1 MTQTTPTT
9 PIAIRSTF
17 SGPFRVTRPD
27 HAPGSY
33 ALVSYGALP
42 EDAPESAGIRVRAA
56 ELRERAALA
65 LRQAADADACA
76 DLAERQE
83 AELAERAAAKAA
95 DAKRSREAG
104 RVRRADPF
112 GFEPWASATQVE
124 LRDCAAAAGI
134 LGAVKGRT
142 YADVRSDLAGRDPDA
157 DLLRIAR
164 EAA

>member
-1 MTQTTPTT
+1 MTQTA
-9 PIAIRSTF
+9 PIATRSTF

-42 EDAPESAGIRVRAA
+42 EDAPESAGIRARAA

-76 DLAERQE
+76 DLAECQE
-83 AELAERAAAKAA
+83 AELAARAAARTEDGKAA
-95 DAKRSREAG
+95 RAAG
-104 RVRRADPF
+104 RIRRADPF
-112 GFEPWASATQVE
+112 GFEPWASATQLE
-124 LRDCAAAAGI
+124 LRECAAAAGI

-142 YADVRSDLAGRDPDA
+142 YADVRLDLAGRDPGA

-164 EAA
+164 VTP